1 MSTKGHQLA
10 TITKYKIA
18 IANRK
23 DRAELHRSLIEFIE
37 KAKTNPQKFRPSI
50 LNAAIFS
57 NISESALLH
66 YEARSPEN
74 SEIRQLLAHIRDL
87 SKQNLIENGL
97 KGKFNSNL
105 TTRLLEANHG
115 LTAQPPQNLSQTNIY
130 NVSPDIL
137 ADAIKLSKKR

>member
-1 MSTKGHQLA
+1 MSTKGRQLA
-10 TITKYKIA
+10 TTTKFKIA

-23 DRAELHRSLIEFIE
+23 DRAELHNSLVEFIH
-37 KAKTNPQKFRPSI
+37 KAQQNPKRYRPSV

-57 NISESALLH
+57 GISESALLH

-105 TTRLLEANHG
+105 TTRLLEANHN
-115 LTAQPPQNLSQTNIY
+115 LAAQPQNLSQTNIY

>member
-10 TITKYKIA
+10 TTTKFKIA

-23 DRAELHRSLIEFIE
+23 DRAELHNSLAEFIY
-37 KAKTNPQKFRPSI
+37 KAQQNPKRYRPSI

-97 KGKFNSNL
+97 TGKFNSNL

-115 LTAQPPQNLSQTNIY
+115 LAAQPQNLSQTNIY

-137 ADAIKLSKKR
+137 ADAIKLSKKK